1 MSKIIRIA
9 IADDHKLVRSGM
21 VMILR
26 ENPQF
31 VVVQQ
36 AENGRELLDGIAE
49 SKPDVV
55 LLDLEMPVLGGQ
67 DTLIEIRK
75 SYPNIRVLML
85 TMHNNEGFIIQMME
99 LGANGYLIKN
109 TDPKEVVKA
118 IHKVVET
125 EFYFSE
131 EVSKAMLHGI
141 SNPDLKNSEGL
152 KGHGL
157 TEREVE
163 VLQLICKEHTTA
175 EIGEALF
182 LSPKTIE
189 GYRKALIIKTEARNM
204 AGMVLFAIKHGLFI
218 EGLN

>member
-1 MSKIIRIA
+1 MSTIIRIA

-26 ENPQF
+26 ENPKF

-36 AENGRELLDGIAE
+36 ASNGRELLDGIAQ

-67 DTLIEIRK
+67 DTLVEIRK
-75 SYPNIRVLML
+75 LYPNIRVLML
-85 TMHNNEGFIIQMME
+85 TMHNNEAIILQMME

-109 TDPKEVVKA
+109 TEPAEVVKA
-118 IHKVVET
+118 IYKVMEA

-141 SNPDLKNSEGL
+141 SNPALKNAQGVE
-152 KGHGL
+152 GHGL
-157 TEREVE
+157 TEREVD
-163 VLQLICKEHTTA
+163 VLRLICKEYTTT

-189 GYRKALIIKTEARNM
+189 GYRKALMDKTEAKNM
-204 AGMVLFAIKHGLFI
+204 AGLVLFAIRHGLYK
-218 EGLN
+218 ESL

>member
-9 IADDHKLVRSGM
+9 IADDHQLVRSGM
-21 VMILR
+21 AMILR
-26 ENPQF
+26 ENPEF

-36 AENGRELLDGIAE
+36 AENGRVLLDGIEE

-55 LLDLEMPVLGGQ
+55 LLDMDMPVLGGA
-67 DTLIEIRK
+67 DTLVEIRK
-75 SYPNIRVLML
+75 NHQHIRVLML
-85 TMHNNEGFIIQMME
+85 TMHNNEGFILQMMD

-118 IHKVVET
+118 IYKVVEA

-131 EVSKAMLHGI
+131 EVSKAMLHGM
-141 SNPDLKNSEGL
+141 SNPDLKNSGGL
-152 KGHGL
+152 GGHDL
-157 TEREVE
+157 TEREVD

-204 AGMVLFAIKHGLFI
+204 AGLVLFAIKHGLYI
-218 EGLN
+218 ED

>member
-9 IADDHKLVRSGM
+9 IADDHQLVRSGM

-26 ENPQF
+26 DNPEF

-36 AENGRELLDGIAE
+36 ASDGQELLDGLAQ

-67 DTLIEIRK
+67 DTLTEIRK
-75 SYPNIRVLML
+75 QYPDIRVLML
-85 TMHNNEGFIIQMME
+85 TMHNTDAFIIQMME

-109 TDPKEVVKA
+109 TEPKEVVKA
-118 IHKVVET
+118 IYKVVEA

-141 SNPDLKNSEGL
+141 SNPELKNKAGL
-152 KGHGL
+152 DSHGL
-157 TEREVE
+157 TEREVD
-163 VLQLICKEHTTA
+163 VLRLICEEKTTT

-189 GYRKALIIKTEARNM
+189 GYRKALMDKTEAKNM
-204 AGMVLFAIKHGLFI
+204 AGLVLFAIRHGLYKAA
-218 EGLN
+218 E

>member
-1 MSKIIRIA
+1 MSSIIRIA
-9 IADDHKLVRSGM
+9 IADDHQLVRSGM
-21 VMILR
+21 AMILR
-26 ENPQF
+26 ENPEF

-36 AENGRELLDGIAE
+36 AENGRELLDGIE
-49 SKPDVV
+49 QSKPDVV
-55 LLDLEMPVLGGQ
+55 LLDLDMPVLCGA
-67 DTLIEIRK
+67 DTLVEIK
-75 SYPNIRVLML
+75 KNHSHIRVLIL
-85 TMHNNEGFIIQMME
+85 TMHDNEAFILQLME

-118 IHKVVET
+118 IYKVMED

-131 EVSKAMLHGI
+131 EVSKAMLHGM

-152 KGHGL
+152 EGHGL

-163 VLQLICKEHTTA
+163 VLQLICEEYTTV

-189 GYRKALIIKTEARNM
+189 GYRKALLIKTEARNM
-204 AGMVLFAIKHGLFI
+204 AGLVLFAIKHGLYI
-218 EGLN
+218 ED

>member
-26 ENPQF
+26 ENPEF

-36 AENGRELLDGIAE
+36 AANGRELLDGIAE
-49 SKPDVV
+49 SKPDVI

-141 SNPDLKNSEGL
+141 SNPDLKNAGGL

-163 VLQLICKEHTTA
+163 VLQLICKEHTTV

-189 GYRKALIIKTEARNM
+189 GYRKTLITKTEARNM
-204 AGMVLFAIKHGLFI
+204 AGLVLFAIKHELYH

>member
-1 MSKIIRIA
+1 MSTIIRIA
-9 IADDHKLVRSGM
+9 IADDHQLVRSGM

-26 ENPQF
+26 ENPEF

-36 AENGRELLDGIAE
+36 AANGRELLDGLDQ

-75 SYPNIRVLML
+75 LYPDIRVLML
-85 TMHNNEGFIIQMME
+85 TMHNNEAFIVQMME

-109 TDPKEVVKA
+109 SEPDEVVKA
-118 IHKVVET
+118 IFKVVES

-141 SNPDLKNSEGL
+141 SNPELKNQGGRE
-152 KGHGL
+152 GHGL
-157 TEREVE
+157 TEREVD
-163 VLQLICKEHTTA
+163 VLRLICKEYTTT
-175 EIGEALF
+175 EIGESLF

-189 GYRKALIIKTEARNM
+189 GYRKALMDKTEAKNM
-204 AGMVLFAIKHGLFI
+204 AGLVLFAIRHGLYQ
-218 EGLN
+218 ESP

>member
-1 MSKIIRIA
+1 MSTIIRIA
-9 IADDHKLVRSGM
+9 IADDHQLVRSGM

-26 ENPQF
+26 ENPDF

-36 AENGRELLDGIAE
+36 AENGRELLDGIE
-49 SKPDVV
+49 QSKPNVV
-55 LLDLEMPVLGGQ
+55 LLDLDMPVLGGA
-67 DTLIEIRK
+67 DTLVEIK
-75 SYPNIRVLML
+75 KKHSHIRVLML
-85 TMHNNEGFIIQMME
+85 TMHDNEAFILQMME

-118 IHKVVET
+118 IHKVVED

-131 EVSKAMLHGI
+131 EVSKAMLHGM

-152 KGHGL
+152 DGHGL

-163 VLQLICKEHTTA
+163 VLQLICKEHTTT

-189 GYRKALIIKTEARNM
+189 GYRKALLIKTEARNM
-204 AGMVLFAIKHGLFI
+204 AGLVLFAIKHGLYI
-218 EGLN
+218 ED